1 MRKII
6 ILFVVAIIAVGGYL
20 FFNRGEVRTP
30 EGDTETTSLGVPAP
44 GFEGVTEMIVS
55 TGATEYTIRYNGSG
69 FSPSSITIAK
79 GDIVTFVN
87 ESNKNMWVASAIHPS
102 HKVYGGTT
110 LNEHCF
116 GGASNPAFDQCSTG
130 NSYSFT
136 FDKTGKWGYHNHVRA
151 GGIGTIVVVD
161 EL

>member
-1 MRKII
+1 MGKII
-6 ILFVVAIIAVGGYL
+6 ILFVVVAVAVGGY
-20 FFNRGEVRTP
+20 FFWDSNKLVP
-30 EGDTETTSLGVPAP
+30 VKQPDSTSLGVPAP

-102 HKVYGGTT
+102 HKVYDGTT
-110 LNEHCF
+110 LNEHCS
-116 GGASNPAFDQCSTG
+116 GGASNPAFDQCGMG
-130 NSYSFT
+130 NSYSFI
-136 FDKTGKWGYHNHVRA
+136 FDKTGNWKYHNHVRA
-151 GGIGTIVVVD
+151 GDIGAIVVVD